1 MDKGVKGELF
11 IGVYYTAIA
20 KYAGIIV
27 SLVVVAVL
35 ARLISPEEF
44 GIVAVATILMQFL
57 STFGNLGIGPAI
69 IQFKKLTKIDIE
81 HIFSFTVWIAAGLS
95 IAFFIASGSVAEYYK
110 NDQLLVICQILTIN
124 LFFSVIN
131 SIPNSLLYRDKEFK
145 FMTYRTLSVQLVG
158 GTISVA
164 AAFLGFG
171 IYSLLI
177 NPVFSSIALFII
189 NYIKYP
195 QKFHLKIDFNPIK
208 TIFSY
213 SSYLF
218 LFDMINYFSRNLD
231 KLIIGKYLSMS
242 ALGFYEKSY
251 RLMMLPLQNI
261 NHVIGP
267 VIHPVFSDLQN
278 NLNKLSLSYEKIVRF
293 LSFVG
298 FPLAALLFFTSN
310 ELVLLFF
317 GNNWA
322 LSVPS
327 FRILAISVG
336 FQILMSTSGAIF
348 QSSNATKYMML
359 SGILSAILTVLA
371 MFAAVLYFKTIEAV
385 AWSITIT
392 FIINFFQAFFILYYS
407 VFKRNMRY
415 FFREMLPAIALTFF
429 IVTVNLLLNH
439 IVTVNS
445 LLLSLL
451 IKSLVSFI
459 LFLAYIQLTHE
470 YNIYAK
476 IKLYLKR

>member
-1 MDKGVKGELF
+1 MDSGVRKELF
-11 IGVYYTAIA
+11 KGVYYTAIA

-69 IQFKKLTKIDIE
+69 IQFKKLTKLDIQ
-81 HIFSFTVWIAAGLS
+81 HIFSFTVWIAIGLS
-95 IAFFIASGSVAEYYK
+95 LVFFIASGYVAEYYR
-110 NDQLLVICQILTIN
+110 NNQLLIICQILTIN
-124 LFFSVIN
+124 LFFSAIN

-145 FMTYRTLSVQLVG
+145 FMTYRTLSVQFVG
-158 GTISVA
+158 GSISVV
-164 AAFLGFG
+164 AAFFGFG
-171 IYSLLI
+171 IYSLII
-177 NPVFSSIALFII
+177 NPVFSSIALFVI
-189 NYIKYP
+189 NFIKYP

-231 KLIIGKYLSMS
+231 KLIIGKYLNMS

-267 VIHPVFSDLQN
+267 VIHPVFSDLQH
-278 NLNKLSLSYEKIVRF
+278 NLNKLSLSYEKIIRL

-327 FRILAISVG
+327 FRILTISVG

-359 SGILSAILTVLA
+359 SGILSSLLTVLA

-385 AWSITIT
+385 SWSITIT
-392 FIINFFQAFFILYYS
+392 FIINFFQAFFILYFS
-407 VFKRNMRY
+407 VFKRNLFH
-415 FFREMLPAIALTFF
+415 FFKEMLSPLILTGI
-429 IVTVNLLLNH
+429 IVVVNLL
-439 IVTVNS
+439 ITQIIFTSS
-445 LLLSLL
+445 LLLSLF
-451 IKSLVSFI
+451 IKSSISFI
-459 LFLAYIQLTHE
+459 IFILYIQFTHE
-470 YNIYAK
+470 LNLYDK
-476 IKLYLKR
+476 IKLYLKK